1 MMLIGDELQS
11 YPSYRDIART
21 GASACGLMAVLSWQ
35 TPSFSAFLRI
45 GAEAQTFASVGL
57 TGRPAQIKT
66 PPVNLLGSIRRLWLV
81 RLGGRLRRFF
91 RNWLDIGMR
100 TIVARWTT
108 IGRVVLVFIYLD
120 AFSVQALSGQSL
132 RLLAIA
138 EDLVFPYL
146 FIVKFCCRPGSTAL
160 SC

>member
-1 MMLIGDELQS
+1 VILHLNV
-11 YPSYRDIART
+11 R
-21 GASACGLMAVLSWQ
+21 GASARGLMAVLSWQ
-35 TPSFSAFLRI
+35 TPSFSVFLRI
-45 GAEAQTFASVGL
+45 GAEPQTFACVGL

-66 PPVNLLGSIRRLWLV
+66 TPVNLLGSIRRLWLV

-91 RNWLDIGMR
+91 GNCLDIRVR
-100 TIVARWTT
+100 TIVAGWTT
-108 IGRVVLVFIYLD
+108 IGRVVLVFIHLD

-138 EDLVFPYL
+138 EDIVLPYL